1 MVSRESQSSQ
11 KVLKRGVIIPQPSQ
25 QVALETPFQLRADTV
40 IVANAGAMLEAEKLA
55 QGLRPA
61 TGFALP
67 VRTAPVSQPH
77 ISVEITPTLKHLGP
91 EGYELEVDAKGARL
105 RSGTDAGLFYAAQSL
120 RQLFP
125 PEMFNPGVT
134 DGVNWIASGARISDR
149 PRFAWRGA
157 HLDVCRHFMPLVFV
171 KRLIDLMALHKL
183 NTFHWH
189 LTEDQG
195 WRLEIKK
202 YPRLT
207 EIGAWRS
214 GTRVGHEIGGSGFD
228 TVRHGGFY
236 TQAEAREL
244 VAYAAQ
250 RHITIVPEIEM
261 PGHAQAAIAAYPE
274 LGNTSAQLEV
284 GRMWGVIESV
294 FNPSEHTIQF
304 LQDVLLEVMD
314 VFPSTYI
321 HVGGDE
327 CPKREW
333 QESPAAQARMQ
344 ELGLKDENELQ
355 SYIIRRMD
363 AFLTDHGRKL
373 IGWDEILEGGLSPNA
388 TVMSWRGEE
397 GGIHAAKAGHDVVMV
412 PQSHVYFDHHQFSD
426 TSREP
431 LAIGGYTPLEKVY
444 HYDPIPA
451 ALTDIEAKHVL
462 GSQSQLWTE
471 YVPTPD
477 HAEYMLFPRLCALS
491 EVVWT
496 PQDQKSY
503 SGFLERMDLHVQ
515 RLNALG
521 VKHAALPE
529 D

>member
-1 MVSRESQSSQ
+1 
-11 KVLKRGVIIPQPSQ
+11 VIIPQPKQ
-25 QVALETPFQLRADTV
+25 YVALETSFELQSDTV
-40 IVANAGAMLEAEKLA
+40 IVANAGAMLEAEQLA
-55 QGLRPA
+55 QALRPA
-61 TGFALP
+61 TGFELP
-67 VRTAPVSQPH
+67 VRTAPVSGPH
-77 ISVEITPTLKHLGP
+77 ISLEIAPELAHLGP
-91 EGYELEVDAKGARL
+91 EGYELEVDSNGATL
-105 RSGTDAGLFYAAQSL
+105 RSSTTAGLFYAAQSL

-125 PEMFNPGVT
+125 PEIFNPGVT
-134 DGVNWIASGARISDR
+134 DGVRWVASGARISDA
-149 PRFAWRGA
+149 PRFAWRGV
-157 HLDVCRHFMPLVFV
+157 HLDVCRHFVPMAFI
-171 KRLIDLMALHKL
+171 KRLLDLMALHKL

-214 GTRVGHEIGGSGFD
+214 GTRIGHEIGGPGFD
-228 TVRHGGFY
+228 TVPHGGFY
-236 TQAEAREL
+236 TQAEAKEL
-244 VAYAAQ
+244 VEYAAQ

-274 LGNTSAQLEV
+274 LGNTGAPLEV
-284 GRMWGVIESV
+284 GQMWGVIEHV

-314 VFPSTYI
+314 IFPGAYI

-333 QESPAAQARMQ
+333 QESPAAQARMR
-344 ELGLKDENELQ
+344 ELGLKDEDELQ

-412 PQSHVYFDHHQFSD
+412 PQSHVYFDHYQFEDKSQQ
-426 TSREP
+426 P
-431 LAIGGYTPLEKVY
+431 LAIGGFTSLEKVY
-444 HYDPIPA
+444 GYDPVPA
-451 ALTDIEAKHVL
+451 ALSDLEAQRVL

-471 YVPTPD
+471 YVPTTD

-496 PQDQKSY
+496 TRDKKSY
-503 SGFLERMDLHVQ
+503 IGFLERMGLHVR
-515 RLNALG
+515 RLDALG
-521 VKHAALPE
+521 VNRAPLSKV
-529 D
+529 